1 MGVLQAIEAELE
13 KSRAALLTTAEQ
25 VPEAQFHARPS
36 EEAWSVSE
44 ILHHLVLVENRIVD
58 RVGPAIAGARAQ
70 GAGPEPADPTPH
82 VRSLDHFQIE
92 RVIQPIQSRTIPEPG
107 HERAELVAGLQESR
121 KRLLS
126 AMKSAEG
133 IDLSGLTAP
142 HPALGELN
150 LYQWLIFVARHEERH
165 RTQIERAVGANQAR

>member
-1 MGVLQAIEAELE
+1 MSVLQAIEAELE
-13 KSRAALLTTAEQ
+13 KSRAALLRTAEQ
-25 VPEAQFHARPS
+25 VPDAQFHVRPS

-70 GAGPEPADPTPH
+70 GTGPEPADSSVH
-82 VRSLDHFQIE
+82 LRSLDHFQIE
-92 RVIQPIQSRTIPEPG
+92 RVTRPIQSRTIPESG
-107 HERAELVAGLQESR
+107 HERAELLAGLGESR

-126 AMKSAEG
+126 IMKTAEG

-142 HPALGELN
+142 HPAFGELN
-150 LYQWLIFVARHEERH
+150 LYQWLIFIGRHEERH
-165 RTQIERAVGANQAR
+165 RTQIERVTATVRTR